1 VTDKSAWLVVVPA
14 RYASTRLPAKPLAE
28 LGGKPMVVR
37 VFENL
42 RPLQQQGAKV
52 VVATDH
58 RDIVAACERHGVPV
72 EMTSEAHQ
80 SGTDRCQEVAARFHH
95 SFILNVQ
102 GDEPFVDCNSL
113 LELMTQFS
121 ADAESGIGTMV
132 YRNRHAD
139 DYALASVVKAV
150 RAADGRCL
158 YFSRSPVPHM
168 DMDTVK
174 RDGFWHH
181 VGVYAFRRN
190 SLSKIC
196 SLPVS
201 PLEKLEKLEQ
211 LRALEH
217 GIKIMSVETQHFA
230 RGIDTPADL
239 ELARARF
246 V

>member
-1 VTDKSAWLVVVPA
+1 VNDKSAWLVVVPA
-14 RYASTRLPAKPLAE
+14 RYASTRLPAKPLAD

-42 RPLQQQGAKV
+42 RPLHQQGARV

-58 RDIVAACERHGVPV
+58 ADIVAACGRHGVPV
-72 EMTSEAHQ
+72 ELTDVAHQ
-80 SGTDRCQEVAARFHH
+80 SGTDRCHEVASRFKQP
-95 SFILNVQ
+95 FILNVQ

-113 LELMTQFS
+113 LTLMAQFS
-121 ADAESGIGTMV
+121 ADDEAGIGTLV
-132 YRNRHAD
+132 HRNRNPD
-139 DYALASVVKAV
+139 DYALTSVVKAV
-150 RAADGRCL
+150 RAHDGRCL
-158 YFSRSPVPHM
+158 YFSRSPVPNM
-168 DMDTVK
+168 DSETVK

-181 VGVYAFRRN
+181 VGVYAFRRK

-201 PLEKLEKLEQ
+201 PLERLEKLEQ
-211 LRALEH
+211 LRALES
-217 GIKIMSVETQHFA
+217 GIKIMSVETEHFA